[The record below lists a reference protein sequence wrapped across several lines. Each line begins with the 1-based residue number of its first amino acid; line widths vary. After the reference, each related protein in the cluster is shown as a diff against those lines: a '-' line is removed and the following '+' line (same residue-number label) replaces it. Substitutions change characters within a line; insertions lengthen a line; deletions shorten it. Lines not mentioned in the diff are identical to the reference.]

1 MRLGN
6 SLKHA
11 GKNFIST
18 SSQVCLFLDIQIGGF
33 MYVLRVQ
40 IPSKGTGISC
50 DPYPRISCDPTHA
63 RDQLRPYPQEFYGRV
78 NVFYLYQGSA
88 VTLPDFSVKNP
99 TGFCTVSRLFRFKY
113 NIPFIKFSPPPWQPM
128 LCDPT

>member
-40 IPSKGTGISC
+40 IPSKQVFGCLGYSQT
-50 DPYPRISCDPTHA
+50 DN
-63 RDQLRPYPQEFYGRV
+63 QWFLRGK
-78 NVFYLYQGSA
+78 N
-88 VTLPDFSVKNP
+88 DFRRTIETP
-99 TGFCTVSRLFRFKY
+99 LGH
-113 NIPFIKFSPPPWQPM
+113 
-128 LCDPT
+128 